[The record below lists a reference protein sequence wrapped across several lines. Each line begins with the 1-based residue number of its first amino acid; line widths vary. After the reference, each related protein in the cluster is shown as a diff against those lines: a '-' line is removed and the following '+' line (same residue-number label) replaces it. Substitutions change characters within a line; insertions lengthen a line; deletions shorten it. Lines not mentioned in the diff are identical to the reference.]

1 MNFAKGNHTYTIEK
15 KEILKYWDI
24 ETIIEA
30 TPEQAL
36 QSANQTLQRPEV
48 MSVRVSDFM
57 SHSGHVYLPQF
68 ND

>member
-24 ETIIEA
+24 ETIIET

-36 QSANQTLQRPEV
+36 QSAKSNAPTPRGN
-48 MSVRVSDFM
+48 VSQGIRF
-57 SHSGHVYLPQF
+57 HVPQWTCIPSAV
-68 ND
+68 